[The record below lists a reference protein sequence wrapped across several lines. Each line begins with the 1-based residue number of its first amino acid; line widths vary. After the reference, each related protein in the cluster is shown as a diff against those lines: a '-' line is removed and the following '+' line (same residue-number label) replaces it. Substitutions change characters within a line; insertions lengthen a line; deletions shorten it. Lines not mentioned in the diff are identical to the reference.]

1 MHNIQRYAPWRK
13 PPQGGLTQAR
23 REAEQLGDL
32 ELSLAFPVVYIK
44 TEGGSKEEGKWEPVP
59 YKLLKEMKEACHDC
73 GPASPYTLTLL
84 DALAGRWMTSY
95 DWRTVAKACLPGG
108 EFLLWLAE
116 YDKLARLQLAE
127 NKTSNDAQ
135 LRTVGSAALKGD
147 GACESNI
154 AQARLSKE
162 ALNQIMSIGVLAW
175 KSLSPSD
182 GKLSTL
188 SNIKQGTDEKYEDF
202 MARLKTAVERTIKS
216 TEPAEIV
223 LKQLAYENANST
235 FQALLRPVRSKGSLW
250 TYIQT
255 CQEVGTSFMREL
267 P

>member
-1 MHNIQRYAPWRK
+1 M
-13 PPQGGLTQAR
+13 
-23 REAEQLGDL
+23 

-108 EFLLWLAE
+108 EFILWLTE
-116 YDKLARLQLAE
+116 YDKLAKIQLAE
-127 NKTSNDAQ
+127 NKTFSDAQ
-135 LRTVGSAALKGD
+135 LRTVGSATLTGV
-147 GACESNI
+147 GEYESNLV
-154 AQARLSKE
+154 QARLSKE
-162 ALNQIMSIGVLAW
+162 ALNQIMTIGIFAW
-175 KSLSPSD
+175 KSLPPSD

-188 SNIKQGTDEKYEDF
+188 SSIKQGPDEKYEDF
-202 MARLKTAVERTIKS
+202 VARLKTAVERTIKS
-216 TEPAEIV
+216 TEPSRIL

-235 FQALLRPVRSKGSLW
+235 YQALLRPVRSKGSLW

>member
-1 MHNIQRYAPWRK
+1 M
-13 PPQGGLTQAR
+13 
-23 REAEQLGDL
+23 
-32 ELSLAFPVVYIK
+32 
-44 TEGGSKEEGKWEPVP
+44 
-59 YKLLKEMKEACHDC
+59 
-73 GPASPYTLTLL
+73 
-84 DALAGRWMTSY
+84 
-95 DWRTVAKACLPGG
+95 
-108 EFLLWLAE
+108 
-116 YDKLARLQLAE
+116 E
-127 NKTSNDAQ
+127 NKTSSDAK
-135 LRTVGSAALKGD
+135 LRAVGSAALRGD
-147 GACESNI
+147 GEYESNL

-250 TYIQT
+250 TYIHTDQPGSRNFLYAGGVALAAALRGEMAA
-255 CQEVGTSFMREL
+255 QVIQGMRKKVN
-267 P
+267 PSWKRFYK